1 MSSKL
6 NDLAKRLQKLETES
20 EIYRRRIVEDSNKVA
35 KVLSSLDKDMVAEM
49 LPLVPAL
56 SLVTEY
62 TAEQIAQN
70 ENGELD
76 TIRQVYADM
85 LKYLTGRIEY
95 FESRLESG

>member
-35 KVLSSLDKDMVAEM
+35 KVLSSLDKEMVAEM

-70 ENGELD
+70 KNGELD